1 MDDRSTRP
9 SQAASAAAEVAA
21 AAAAVGLM
29 GWARAAY
36 QVRTLQERIM
46 EWALLFVP
54 TNLFEQGLQRFGAN
68 AKVIAVQVTM
78 AVIALVLAGL
88 GYWAVRHGTRAVLA
102 TAALLWLFAMG
113 VVMPVTGAGFFATGL
128 FQDVALTNASYALL
142 ALVYASVLLGA
153 RAIASRHTAAG
164 SAEVG
169 GLSRRAFLGAVG
181 GSGVAAALTLWLGR
195 THGVGASDLPVA
207 SVDDLQPTEAR
218 STVTAPSTAPTPA
231 GAAAPFAAAP
241 ATATPAPPAA
251 TPTPRPVVPPPPKP
265 MAKHIDRT
273 DVGSTTG
280 AGRKPSEL
288 APFITSNE
296 DWYITTKNAVADPV
310 VDPNKWRLVVD
321 GEVNKPVQLDLA
333 VMYQLPP
340 VELTKTLECISNRVT
355 RCGEAPFGCDL
366 ISTARFKGARL
377 RDLLQLAGGLKP
389 NVRTLVFNCVDEF
402 TSALPATPDVIEK
415 SVVVYEMNGQVLPI
429 EHGYPV
435 RLLVP
440 NLYGMKNPK
449 WIQNIRPIAG
459 DFVDWY
465 GQRGWT
471 REGVVRTMA
480 RIDTPAEGQ
489 HLAPGEHVIAGVAYA
504 GSRGISKVEYSTD
517 GGKTWTTATPVEPYV
532 GPDTWLRWRGT
543 FVFEGTKPADL
554 TVRCVDG
561 TGAPQPEQITP
572 VEPNGQAGLD
582 YISVYPA

>member
-9 SQAASAAAEVAA
+9 SRAASATAAIAA
-21 AAAAVGLM
+21 AAVAVGLM

-36 QVRTLQERIM
+36 EVRTLQERIM

-78 AVIALVLAGL
+78 TVIALVLAGL
-88 GYWAVRHGTRAVLA
+88 GYWSVRRGARVVLA
-102 TAALLWLFAMG
+102 TAALLWLFAMV

-128 FQDVALTNASYALL
+128 FRDVALTNASYALL

-153 RAIASRHTAAG
+153 RMTATRPAAG
-164 SAEVG
+164 SAAAAA
-169 GLSRRAFLGAVG
+169 LSRRAFLGAVG

-207 SVDDLQPTEAR
+207 SVADLQPTA
-218 STVTAPSTAPTPA
+218 TP
-231 GAAAPFAAAP
+231 P
-241 ATATPAPPAA
+241 TATPPPTGPPPVGAGAPTTPSPASPAA

-280 AGRKPSEL
+280 AGRKPSQL
-288 APFITSNE
+288 ASFITSNE
-296 DWYITTKNAVADPV
+296 DWYITTKNAIADPV

-333 VMYQLPP
+333 LIYQLPP

-366 ISTARFKGARL
+366 ISTAKFKGVRL

-389 NVRTLVFNCVDEF
+389 NAKTLVFNCVDEF

-415 SVVVYEMNGQVLPI
+415 GVVVYEMNGQVLPI

-489 HLAPGEHVIAGVAYA
+489 HLPPGEHTIAGIAYA

-517 GGKTWTTATPVEPYV
+517 GGKTWTVATPVEPYV
-532 GPDTWLRWRGT
+532 GPDTWLRWQGT
-543 FVFEGTKPADL
+543 FVFEGTRPADL

-561 TGAPQPEQITP
+561 TGTPQPEQITP

>member
-1 MDDRSTRP
+1 
-9 SQAASAAAEVAA
+9 
-21 AAAAVGLM
+21 
-29 GWARAAY
+29 
-36 QVRTLQERIM
+36 
-46 EWALLFVP
+46 
-54 TNLFEQGLQRFGAN
+54 
-68 AKVIAVQVTM
+68 
-78 AVIALVLAGL
+78 
-88 GYWAVRHGTRAVLA
+88 
-102 TAALLWLFAMG
+102 
-113 VVMPVTGAGFFATGL
+113 
-128 FQDVALTNASYALL
+128 
-142 ALVYASVLLGA
+142 
-153 RAIASRHTAAG
+153 
-164 SAEVG
+164 
-169 GLSRRAFLGAVG
+169 
-181 GSGVAAALTLWLGR
+181 
-195 THGVGASDLPVA
+195 
-207 SVDDLQPTEAR
+207 
-218 STVTAPSTAPTPA
+218 
-231 GAAAPFAAAP
+231 
-241 ATATPAPPAA
+241 
-251 TPTPRPVVPPPPKP
+251 PPPPKP

-310 VDPNKWRLVVD
+310 VDPNKWRLIVD

-340 VELTKTLECISNRVT
+340 
-355 RCGEAPFGCDL
+355 GEL

-489 HLAPGEHVIAGVAYA
+489 HLAPGEHVI
-504 GSRGISKVEYSTD
+504 
-517 GGKTWTTATPVEPYV
+517 
-532 GPDTWLRWRGT
+532 
-543 FVFEGTKPADL
+543 
-554 TVRCVDG
+554 
-561 TGAPQPEQITP
+561 
-572 VEPNGQAGLD
+572 
-582 YISVYPA
+582 